1 MYEAPLTA
9 VERRCLASSRVMSR
23 TDAIHETLQSNVSA
37 IVQLTVSYP
46 SFHAPEYAVPT
57 ESLVSRLWAYDAAS
71 NVVVIETGHTSALAP
86 SMRRAAASAVCETSP
101 RVLSNS
107 GALAGFKMVRAS
119 KIQRVDVLQ
128 DDQSIPLTTVHPV
141 PVAAIE
147 ARDAAAKKKCQE
159 RVAQLA
165 PSNVSD
171 VGQVVF
177 DAVNKTYVL
186 HNSPQSPLPLARLS
200 HNCAG

>member
-1 MYEAPLTA
+1 
-9 VERRCLASSRVMSR
+9 
-23 TDAIHETLQSNVSA
+23 
-37 IVQLTVSYP
+37 
-46 SFHAPEYAVPT
+46 
-57 ESLVSRLWAYDAAS
+57 
-71 NVVVIETGHTSALAP
+71 
-86 SMRRAAASAVCETSP
+86 
-101 RVLSNS
+101 
-107 GALAGFKMVRAS
+107 MVRAS

-171 VGQVVF
+171 VGQAVF